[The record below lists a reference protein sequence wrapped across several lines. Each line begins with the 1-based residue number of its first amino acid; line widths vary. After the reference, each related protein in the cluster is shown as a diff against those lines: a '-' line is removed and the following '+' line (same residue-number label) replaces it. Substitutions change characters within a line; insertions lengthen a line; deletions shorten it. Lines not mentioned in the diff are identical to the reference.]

1 MIHKLE
7 FETNLRGW
15 QSESYYNL
23 DELLQKFSNVFYSD
37 INLFDADGQLLAT
50 SRNEVYNTGLVSRR
64 MNAGAYRELKVNKR
78 SEFIHSEQIGN
89 LMYLS
94 VYVPFMNANNQMLA
108 YLNLPYFTRQDELT
122 REIAN
127 LVVAI
132 INIVMLL
139 SLLSFTIAVF
149 VSNTVTSPLRMLQQ
163 KIARISLSEKNEKIE
178 YSGRDEIASLV
189 KEYNQMVDQLQESAE
204 LLAKSEREFA
214 WREMAKQIAHE
225 IKNPLTP
232 MKLSVQHLQKA
243 YIEKGGNMDEKV
255 DKISKMLIE
264 QIDDL
269 SAIATEFSS
278 FAKMPLAKNEKLH
291 LARKLKNAIDL
302 FTDYERCIISM
313 KIKTSEDI
321 YVYADREQLSRVFMN
336 LIKNAIQSVPENR
349 TAKVEVVLEQKENWA
364 LISIKDNGKGIA
376 EDIRERMFQPN
387 FTTKS
392 SGMGLGLSIVQNI
405 LNTAGGRIYFETEVN
420 EGTVFYI
427 ELPVFNENLNV
438 EES

>member
-1 MIHKLE
+1 
-7 FETNLRGW
+7 
-15 QSESYYNL
+15 
-23 DELLQKFSNVFYSD
+23 
-37 INLFDADGQLLAT
+37 
-50 SRNEVYNTGLVSRR
+50 
-64 MNAGAYRELKVNKR
+64 
-78 SEFIHSEQIGN
+78 
-89 LMYLS
+89 
-94 VYVPFMNANNQMLA
+94 
-108 YLNLPYFTRQDELT
+108 
-122 REIAN
+122 
-127 LVVAI
+127 
-132 INIVMLL
+132 
-139 SLLSFTIAVF
+139 
-149 VSNTVTSPLRMLQQ
+149 
-163 KIARISLSEKNEKIE
+163 
-178 YSGRDEIASLV
+178 
-189 KEYNQMVDQLQESAE
+189 MVDQLQESAE

-243 YIEKGGNMDEKV
+243 YLEKGGNMDEKV

-278 FAKMPLAKNEKLH
+278 FAKMPQAKNEKLH

-302 FTDYERCIISM
+302 FTDYERCIISL
-313 KIKTSEDI
+313 KIKTSGDI

-349 TAKVEVVLEQKENWA
+349 TAKIEIVLVRKENKA

-392 SGMGLGLSIVQNI
+392 SGMGLGLSIVRNI
-405 LNTAGGRIYFETEVN
+405 LNAAGGRIYFETEVN

-427 ELPVFNENLNV
+427 ELPVFDENINSG
-438 EES
+438 ES